1 MKRNLIRD
9 HLQNLKAV
17 LRKILGYSVTGD
29 KYIHAIE
36 EAIERIEPNENNKT
50 TLVAGPYKGIMLNK
64 NGDLSFKVKLRE
76 TDETIDNIVYYA
88 NDIID
93 AEEGEA

>member
-1 MKRNLIRD
+1 MKRNIIRD

-17 LRKILGYSVTGD
+17 LRKVLGYSITGE
-29 KYIHAIE
+29 KYINAIE

-50 TLVAGPYKGIMLNK
+50 SLEAGPYIGTMINK
-64 NGDLSFKVKLRE
+64 NGDLNFKVKLKG
-76 TDETIDNIVYYA
+76 TDEGIDNIVYYA
-88 NDIID
+88 EDVID